1 MIQSTRKKSLSKLPV
16 PPNKLIVQRIEA
28 VGQLMEYE
36 IHAIHVD
43 SAITAYREC
52 LEHLEDPLYDD
63 THSSYTIFWRIRSQT
78 VAERRDSYIKKV
90 RSRLFQLEMELEDVR
105 FRIESVKARI
115 RTLKSYLDIADEE
128 AKAKAEARLVVQTP
142 VPVRTSRSVTNHGS
156 PVEIDLTAT
165 HPGPI
170 TGLPRHL

>member
-1 MIQSTRKKSLSKLPV
+1 MIQSTRQKSLSKLPV
-16 PPNKLIVQRIEA
+16 HPNKLIVQRIEA

-36 IHAIHVD
+36 TLAIHVD
-43 SAITAYREC
+43 SAITAYRKC

-63 THSSYTIFWRIRSQT
+63 TRSPYTIFWMIQART
-78 VAERRDSYIKKV
+78 VAERRDSYIKRV

-105 FRIESVKARI
+105 FRIESAKAQI

-128 AKAKAEARLVVQTP
+128 AKAEARLVPQTP

-156 PVEIDLTAT
+156 PVEVDLTAT